1 MAYINRLTPKMI
13 AKITR
18 LMKEEGLPNKVLAAR
33 FEMSVTPFVAIRSKY
48 APETIGVSRNPSGLA
63 KGANA

>member
-1 MAYINRLTPKMI
+1 MI

-18 LMKEEGLPNKVLAAR
+18 LMKEGLPNKVLAAR
-33 FEMSVTPFVAIRSKY
+33 FEMSVAPFVAIRSKY

-63 KGANA
+63 KGVGV